1 MNEIEEL
8 KDTIEMLKQE
18 IKAMQEQQ
26 ENNYRLLNERLDYLS
41 TTMFNPPAPNKSE

>member
-18 IKAMQEQQ
+18 LQAMQEQQ
-26 ENNYRLLNERLDYLS
+26 ENNYRLLNERLDEIEVKYGTEFS
-41 TTMFNPPAPNKSE
+41 N